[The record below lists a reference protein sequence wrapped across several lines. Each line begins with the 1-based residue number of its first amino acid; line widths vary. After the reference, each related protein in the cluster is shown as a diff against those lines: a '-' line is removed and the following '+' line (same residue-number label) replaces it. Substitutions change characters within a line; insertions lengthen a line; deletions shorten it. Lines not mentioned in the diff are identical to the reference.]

1 MSNLSK
7 KNCIDCES
15 NALPFDVNKINKYLK
30 EVKGWIVK
38 SEDEKVFYLE
48 KNYKFKNFTEEQQ
61 FVNKVVSISDREGH
75 HPDIYFGWGYTKIKL
90 LTHSI
95 KGLSESD
102 FILAAK
108 IDRI

>member
-38 SEDEKVFYLE
+38 SEDEKVFY
-48 KNYKFKNFTEEQQ
+48 
-61 FVNKVVSISDREGH
+61 
-75 HPDIYFGWGYTKIKL
+75 
-90 LTHSI
+90 
-95 KGLSESD
+95 
-102 FILAAK
+102 
-108 IDRI
+108 